1 MAMVN
6 KVNFAYYL
14 QFLLSLLHGQSD
26 QINLDFS
33 NLNPKIV
40 TTNTQLKAHMGGNY
54 QLETT
59 PFSSGKRLLC
69 LPGRTEW
76 PLMPNS
82 TEHRPVRHLRAPPGF
97 GR

>member
-1 MAMVN
+1 MVSELATRWSDTSTYRVLEVLYVAMVN

-40 TTNTQLKAHMGGNY
+40 TTNTQLKAHMGGITN
-54 QLETT
+54 
-59 PFSSGKRLLC
+59 
-69 LPGRTEW
+69 
-76 PLMPNS
+76 
-82 TEHRPVRHLRAPPGF
+82 
-97 GR
+97 